1 MKVLDDIEFKCL
13 INTERSRLER
23 DYLKYQRHNIRI
35 LYEIDNEVLYQLEG
49 STECKCASLTD
60 LKKKG
65 KPFTGSVLGFPDIPV
80 EFISYEGEDIVYHLC
95 CRQFKVKS
103 NLFKIQENLKLGDIF
118 ILGILYVRGS
128 DLN

>member
-1 MKVLDDIEFKCL
+1 MQVLDDIEIKCL

-49 STECKCASLTD
+49 STECKCASLSD
-60 LKKKG
+60 LNKMG
-65 KPFTGSVLGFPDIPV
+65 KPFKGKVMGFPDIPV
-80 EFISYEGEDIVYHLC
+80 EFISYEGEDTVYHLC
-95 CRQFKVKS
+95 CRQFKVNTKLS
-103 NLFKIQENLKLGDIF
+103 KIPEDLKLGDIF
-118 ILGILYVRGS
+118 TLGVLYIRGS